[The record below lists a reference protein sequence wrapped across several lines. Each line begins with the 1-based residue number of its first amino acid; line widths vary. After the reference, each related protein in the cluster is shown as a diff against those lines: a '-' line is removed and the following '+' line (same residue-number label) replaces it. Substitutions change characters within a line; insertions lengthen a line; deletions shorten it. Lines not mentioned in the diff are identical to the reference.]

1 MEDLENQNPD
11 VSQGSQENVQ
21 DNSQQVQNAT
31 EANNQNAEQQEQAAQ
46 QQQQQQMLQA
56 LEQGSKIVD
65 NIGGKDLIGSQL
77 AERFGY

>member
-1 MEDLENQNPD
+1 MNKVKWLEYLDYYADAGNFPPDLLN
-11 VSQGSQENVQ
+11 
-21 DNSQQVQNAT
+21 DNESIEEIERQ
-31 EANNQNAEQQEQAAQ
+31 QQEQAAQ